1 VALAKWCSGI
11 RECDIISLIQRK
23 EQRRVEVAE
32 EAKLLEEKIVYF
44 EEPGLQNTDATLDLA
59 LARARARGI
68 KKVVLASTRGETA
81 LLAAKLLA
89 DTDIKMVVVPHQ
101 YGFLRD
107 GQRFREELIP
117 ELERQGH
124 RVYFGT
130 MLFHTDDL
138 YGSRVPSMLAMVLR
152 TFCQGMKVVLEI
164 LLMATNGGSVAAG
177 ERVIVI
183 AGTGRGADTAV
194 VAIAAPSTR
203 LYDVHI
209 TEIICKPLET
219 QSWSLTGGPTP
230 PSAEIKRTD
239 TGKR

>member
-1 VALAKWCSGI
+1 M
-11 RECDIISLIQRK
+11 
-23 EQRRVEVAE
+23 VEN
-32 EAKLLEEKIVYF
+32 AKLLKETIVYF
-44 EEPGLQNTDATLDLA
+44 EEPGQQNTQATLDLA
-59 LARARARGI
+59 LERAQARGI

-81 LLAAKLLA
+81 LLAAKLFA
-89 DTDIKMVVVPHQ
+89 GTDIRMVVVPHQ

-107 GQRFREELIP
+107 GQRFPEGLIP
-117 ELERQGH
+117 KLEQQGH

-152 TFCQGMKVVLEI
+152 TFCQGMKVVHEI
-164 LLMATNGGSVAAG
+164 LLMATNGGCVAAG
-177 ERVIVI
+177 EKVIVI
-183 AGTGRGADTAV
+183 TGTGRGADTAV

-203 LYDVHI
+203 LYDLHI

-230 PSAEIKRTD
+230 PPAETKRID
-239 TGKR
+239 TGKP